1 MSAEPN
7 NPNEHP
13 TEHPLTAYQRDIWMA
28 CAGFPGVPS
37 FNIAGHLRLVGAVD
51 RDALIEAIHRLVA
64 SNDVLHMRF
73 GQRAGVPFQFADP
86 GVPTTVEFVDV
97 SSERDPRASA
107 EALMRATNDECI
119 DLLAPGLTRCLVIC
133 EAADTF
139 DFFVRSHHALLDAQA
154 MVIVAAQVM
163 TEYQAIT
170 GGGDAVEWAPL
181 SILDHLATEEAY
193 RASDDW
199 QADVDFWRAHLATA
213 EPSLLPRRHGGRD
226 GDDAPAPTGRH
237 CIVIERSLVQRARD
251 TEHSF
256 FSYFF
261 AAVAVHLSRVLGQD
275 QVVLGLPFGNRRG
288 TEKMQLANFANTLPC
303 AIPVD
308 ESATFAELV
317 DATQATVRAAK
328 GHQRL
333 ALGDLLRALSRDGRT
348 TRRWFD
354 VAVASNRLP
363 NLTTLMPLI
372 DEAAI
377 WPHGHSSVALGI
389 GIRELSHDDDVEVH
403 LDYATDAFDDDFSI
417 ERVGEHLSQLIRA
430 AIETPEARIDSIS
443 MLSASERA
451 AVVDTPNATAFPFR
465 DGVTLGELIQ
475 DRIVA
480 QPDSVALIDARG
492 TPLSYRELGVRAS
505 RLARALR
512 SAGVT
517 PGDRVALLAPRSVEA
532 YVGLLAVLFAG
543 AAYVPI
549 DPGYPAERVS
559 YMLEDSGARV
569 VLTHAPHAELLTE
582 SAAPVVDLRAHRP
595 ETDAPL
601 PLAASADDLAYVI
614 YTSGSTGRPKGVMV
628 EHRSVVNRL
637 AWMQRCHPIATG
649 DTLLQKTPI
658 SFDVSVWELFW
669 WAIEGATLALP
680 AIGAEKDPRELL
692 RAIERD
698 GVSVIHFVPSM
709 LGPFLALLEAD
720 PRSVAAA
727 RSLTAVFT
735 SGEALEPRQVE
746 QFRRVF
752 SEAGAAPPRLV
763 NLYGPTEATVDV
775 SWFECPVADESPVH
789 TVPIG
794 RPIDNTALYVLGR
807 NGQPQ
812 PLGAPGELCI
822 AGVGLARGYLDRA
835 DLTAERFV
843 PDTVTGYGRMYRTG
857 DIARWLASG
866 DIEYLGRVDGQVKIR
881 GNRVEVG
888 EVAAAVAALE
898 GIADAAVTARTDDAR
913 GAYLVAY
920 YVATAA
926 VPDAALRAHLAERLP
941 AFMIPAYFVRLDA
954 LPLSPSGKLDRGAL
968 PAPSAA
974 APQEQVAPRTERE
987 AALAEVW
994 CAALDLDEVGVHD
1007 NWHSLGGDSILI
1019 LQMVAMCEARGL
1031 HVEVAQALA
1040 HPTIAELAP
1049 FVSDAVRGA
1058 AASLEPF
1065 ALVSA
1070 VDRPTL
1076 DELEDAFPA
1085 SRMQLG
1091 MLFHSRDVAESTLYH
1106 DVFRYTLR
1114 VDWNEA
1120 AFRRA
1125 LDVIVARHP
1134 ALRSSFELA
1143 RLSVPMQLVWPDGR
1157 PALGVRDTAGLDEP
1171 EIESLVQAH
1180 IEERRRFD
1188 YVFDAAP
1195 LWHLEA
1201 FAGSADAPVD
1211 LVFSFHHAIL
1221 DGWSV
1226 ATVVTEL
1233 LDAYT
1238 QELAGQSAELRPE
1251 RLPSPAGYVLKEQ
1264 DALASPESKRF
1275 WSAQLDG
1282 AGPTSIGG
1290 FRGHEPV
1297 SAASAITRRVHL
1309 PDGVEE
1315 RVRAFAARSA
1325 VSPKSV
1331 LLAAHVLT
1339 LGLFAGTTRVT
1350 TGVMTHGREERPDAD
1365 KIAGMFLNALPL
1377 SIETGA
1383 QTWGEV
1389 VSAVAARELEMWPHR
1404 RYPLSAI
1411 QAELGREAFDTAFN
1425 FIHFHNA
1432 KGVIG
1437 SSAVELLDLRVREET
1452 NYRLLVNAAIDPRT
1466 DRMWLGFDAD
1476 GALVSE
1482 AQVDQIAAGM
1492 LAVLERIVSSPDEPV
1507 DFAFLAPAAPHA
1519 EVSAP
1524 ERQDE
1529 TVIGALLRV
1538 MREQPDAIAIA
1549 HDGQTWTY
1557 AELEASSAQHARA
1570 LRARGV
1576 TRGARVGLAVDRSF
1590 GAVAAL
1596 LGIARAGGAVVPLDV
1611 TYPRDRIAAMLEL
1624 SDPSLVVVGDGHEP
1638 LVGDRWP
1645 SVSLAALV
1653 LEADAADHEPMVEP
1667 SADDTIYV
1675 LFTSGSTGQPKG
1687 VAMGHGAFANL
1698 IAWQLGTDSGRVH
1711 DGGLVRAPHTLQYA
1725 PVSFDV
1731 SFQELYST
1739 LCGGGTLHLLDEP
1752 GRRDMA
1758 DLLHRLDRD
1767 GIERLFLP
1775 YVALQGLA
1783 QAAATLRRW
1792 PKALRIVISSGEQ
1805 LRVTDEIR
1813 ALCAGAE
1820 IDLLEN
1826 QYGPTE
1832 THVASAFTMRGDAA
1846 RMPQLPPIGTAI
1858 PGAELHVLDAQLR
1871 PLADGVL
1878 GEIYLGGA
1886 CLAQGYEGRPDLTR
1900 ERFIADPFGRPGAL
1914 LYRTGDLGR
1923 RLCGGDVVHE
1933 GRTDQQVKVSGYR
1946 VEPAEVELLVA
1957 DGQPAIR
1964 EVAVIAKSRPD
1975 QPTESQLVAFLVGD
1989 ESAVDLDALSR
2000 QLRAR
2005 APHYMVPT
2013 RFVWLDQMPLTPS
2026 GKRADAVLHARP
2038 LAARP
2043 TRRES
2048 VAPRTPREREI
2059 AAMMADVLGV
2069 SSLGVTDDFF
2079 ELGGTSLGAM
2089 RLAVMLEQRF
2099 GVAVTMSAFAASPT
2113 VEGLIEAVDDGAA
2126 SRAERGYQPI
2136 VAIRSPRRPVFL
2148 VHPVGGTVM
2157 CYRPVADHLPS
2168 DQPLYA
2174 LQASGL
2180 DVGTEPIDSMDAIA
2194 QTYADAIVD
2203 VQPHG
2208 PYTIG
2213 GWSLGGLISFAV
2225 ARCLIERGHE
2235 VANLFLIDSMTL
2247 RDAQDVDFGEAEMFD
2262 IFAWELLLVARG
2274 SEAGAVRVP
2283 AELTTEEE
2291 RLAYVRDEAVA
2302 IGVLPS
2308 EISIDTI
2315 RRLYAA
2321 FRASWNAAVAYEPE
2335 PLAVDAVLLRAT
2347 EPLPAILRPT
2357 HDTVGT
2363 LHRDESNGWRELVQ
2377 GAFEVVP
2384 VPGDHLT
2391 IMEEP
2396 NVRIVADELRR
2407 VASRGRR
2414 ATRRMEVLA

>member
-1 MSAEPN
+1 MSEEPN
-7 NPNEHP
+7 NPIDRP
-13 TEHPLTAYQRDIWMA
+13 TEHPLTAYQRDIWTA
-28 CAGFPGVPS
+28 CASFPGVPS
-37 FNIAGHLRLVGAVD
+37 FNIAGHLRLVGDVD
-51 RDALIEAIHRLVA
+51 QDALIEATHRLVA
-64 SNDVLHMRF
+64 RNDVLQMRF
-73 GQRAGVPFQFADP
+73 GQRAGVPFQFSDP
-86 GVPTTVEFVDV
+86 GVSTTVEFVDLTAEPD
-97 SSERDPRASA
+97 SRAAA
-107 EALMRATNDECI
+107 ESHMRAINDECI
-119 DLLAPGLTRCLVIC
+119 DLLAPGMTRCLVIR
-133 EAADTF
+133 EAADTY

-163 TEYQAIT
+163 TEYGSIT
-170 GGGDAVEWAPL
+170 GSGEAVEWAPL
-181 SILDHLATEEAY
+181 SIFDHLATEQAY
-193 RASDDW
+193 RASEDW
-199 QADVDFWRAHLATA
+199 QTDIDFWRAHLATA

-226 GDDAPAPTGRH
+226 DDAPAPTGRH
-237 CIVIERSLVQRARD
+237 SIVVERSLVQQARD
-251 TEHSF
+251 TDHSF

-275 QVVLGLPFGNRRG
+275 EVVLGLPFGNRRG
-288 TEKMQLANFANTLPC
+288 SEKMQLANFANTLPC

-308 ESATFAELV
+308 ESATFGQLV
-317 DATQATVRAAK
+317 AATQATVRAAK
-328 GHQRL
+328 AHQRL

-363 NLTTLMPLI
+363 DLATLMPLI

-377 WPHGHSSVALGI
+377 WPHGQSSVALGI
-389 GIRELSHDDDVEVH
+389 GIRELSHDDDIEVH

-430 AIETPEARIDSIS
+430 AIQTPEARIDSIS
-443 MLSASERA
+443 MLSPTEHA
-451 AVVDTPNATAFPFR
+451 AVVDAPNATAFPFR

-475 DRIVA
+475 DRITA
-480 QPDSVALIDARG
+480 QPNAVALIDAAG
-492 TPLSYRELGVRAS
+492 TPLTYGELGSRAN

-512 SAGVT
+512 GAGVT

-532 YVGLLAVLFAG
+532 YVGVLAVLLAG
-543 AAYVPI
+543 GAYVPV
-549 DPGYPAERVS
+549 DPGYPAERIG
-559 YMLEDSGARV
+559 YMLEDSGAHV
-569 VLTHAPHAELLTE
+569 VLTHAPHGSLLAETQT
-582 SAAPVVDLRAHRP
+582 PVIDLRAHRP
-595 ETDAPL
+595 ETDAPVT
-601 PLAASADDLAYVI
+601 PAASPDDLAYVI

-637 AWMQRCHPIATG
+637 AWMQRCHPIGPG

-698 GVSVIHFVPSM
+698 RVSVVHFVPSM
-709 LGPFLALLEAD
+709 LGPFLSLLEAD
-720 PRSVAAA
+720 PHSAEAA

-752 SEAGAAPPRLV
+752 AAAGVEAPRLV

-775 SWFECPVADESPVH
+775 SWFECPVDDDTPVQ
-789 TVPIG
+789 TAPIG

-807 NGQPQ
+807 NGHPQ

-822 AGVGLARGYLDRA
+822 AGVGLARGYLDRPE
-835 DLTAERFV
+835 LTAERFV
-843 PDTVTGYGRMYRTG
+843 PDTIAGEGRMYRTG

-888 EVAAAVAALE
+888 EVAAAVSAFD
-898 GIADAAVTARTDDAR
+898 GIADAAVTASTDDTR
-913 GAYLVAY
+913 GTYLVAY
-920 YVATAA
+920 YVAAEEL
-926 VPDAALRAHLAERLP
+926 PDATLRAHLSDVLP

-954 LPLSPSGKLDRGAL
+954 LPLSPSGKLDRRAL
-968 PAPSAA
+968 PAPTAA
-974 APQEQVAPRTERE
+974 APQEHVAPRDEME
-987 AALAEVW
+987 GALAEVW
-994 CAALDLDEVGVHD
+994 CAALDLDGVGVHD
-1007 NWHSLGGDSILI
+1007 NWHALGGDSILV
-1019 LQMVAMCEARGL
+1019 LQMVAACEARGL
-1031 HVEVAQALA
+1031 YVEVAQALA

-1049 FVSDAVRGA
+1049 FVRRSARDAP
-1058 AASLEPF
+1058 ASPEPF

-1076 DELEDAFPA
+1076 DEFEDAFPA

-1091 MLFHSRDVAESTLYH
+1091 MLFHSRDVVDSTLYH

-1114 VDWNEA
+1114 LDWNEA

-1125 LDVIVARHP
+1125 LDVVVARHP
-1134 ALRSSFELA
+1134 ALRSSFELG
-1143 RLSVPMQLVWPDGR
+1143 RLSVPMQLVSPDGR
-1157 PALGVRDTAGLDEP
+1157 PSLAIRDTAGLDESHT
-1171 EIESLVQAH
+1171 ESLVQAH

-1201 FAGSADAPVD
+1201 FVGNADAPVD

-1233 LDAYT
+1233 LHAYT
-1238 QELAGQSAELRPE
+1238 QEVAGHAAELLPE
-1251 RLPSPAGYVLKEQ
+1251 QLPSPAGYVLKEQ
-1264 DALASPESKRF
+1264 EALTSAAAQQF
-1275 WSAQLDG
+1275 WAEQLEG
-1282 AGPTSIGG
+1282 AVPMSIGG

-1297 SAASAITRRVHL
+1297 CAATAISRRVHL
-1309 PDGVEE
+1309 PAAVEE
-1315 RVRAFAARSA
+1315 RVRAFAAGTG

-1339 LGLFAGTTRVT
+1339 LRLFTGTTRVT
-1350 TGVMTHGREERPDAD
+1350 TGVVTHGREERPDAD
-1365 KIAGMFLNALPL
+1365 KVAGMFLNALPL
-1377 SIETGA
+1377 SLETYG
-1383 QTWGEV
+1383 QTWSEV
-1389 VSAVAARELEMWPHR
+1389 VSAVASRELEMWPHR

-1411 QAELGREAFDTAFN
+1411 QADLGREVFDTAFN

-1432 KGVIG
+1432 KDVIAG
-1437 SSAVELLDLRVREET
+1437 SAIELLNLRVREET
-1452 NYRLLVNAAIDPRT
+1452 NYGLLVNAAIDPRT

-1476 GALVSE
+1476 GQLVSE
-1482 AQVDQIAAGM
+1482 AQVDQIAASM
-1492 LAVLERIVSSPDEPV
+1492 MALLDRIVSSPQEPV
-1507 DFAFLAPAAPHA
+1507 DFAFLAPAAP
-1519 EVSAP
+1519 SAP
-1524 ERQDE
+1524 IEAPARPER

-1538 MREQPDAIAIA
+1538 MREQPDAIAVA

-1557 AELEASSAQHARA
+1557 ADLDAASAQHARA

-1576 TRGARVGLAVDRSF
+1576 ARGARVGLAVDRSF

-1596 LGIARAGGAVVPLDV
+1596 LGIARAGAAVVPLDV
-1611 TYPRDRIAAMLEL
+1611 TYPAERIAAMLEL
-1624 SDPSLVVVGDGHEP
+1624 ADPSLVVVGDGHEP
-1638 LVGDRWP
+1638 LVGDRWS

-1653 LEADAADHEPMVEP
+1653 LDGDAAGHEPIPEP
-1667 SADDTIYV
+1667 AEADTIYV

-1739 LCGGGTLHLLDEP
+1739 LCGGGTLHLLDESR
-1752 GRRDMA
+1752 RRDMT
-1758 DLLHRLDRD
+1758 DLLRLLDRD

-1792 PKALRIVISSGEQ
+1792 PATLRILVSSGEQ

-1813 ALCAGAE
+1813 ALCAGAG

-1858 PGAELHVLDAQLR
+1858 PGAELHVLDAELR
-1871 PLADGVL
+1871 PVADGVL
-1878 GEIYLGGA
+1878 GEIFLGGA
-1886 CLAQGYEGRPDLTR
+1886 CLAQGYEGRPDLTS
-1900 ERFIADPFGRPGAL
+1900 ERFIADPFGRPGAR

-1923 RLCGGDVVHE
+1923 RLPWGDVVHE
-1933 GRTDQQVKVSGYR
+1933 GRTDQQVKVNGYR

-1957 DGQPAIR
+1957 DGQPGIH
-1964 EVAVIAKSRPD
+1964 EVAVIAKARPE

-1989 ESAVDLDALSR
+1989 ESAVDLDQLSR
-2000 QLRAR
+2000 DLRAR
-2005 APHYMVPT
+2005 APHYMVPA

-2043 TRRES
+2043 TRQAS
-2048 VAPRTPREREI
+2048 VAPRTSREREI
-2059 AAMMADVLGV
+2059 TAMMADVLGV
-2069 SSLGVTDDFF
+2069 PSVGVTDDFF

-2089 RLAVMLEQRF
+2089 RLAVMLEQRY
-2099 GVAVTMSAFAASPT
+2099 GLTVTMSAFAASPT
-2113 VEGLIEAVDDGAA
+2113 VEGLLESAGDGTAVRPD
-2126 SRAERGYQPI
+2126 RGYQPI

-2203 VQPHG
+2203 VQPRG

-2302 IGVLPS
+2302 IGVLPP

-2347 EPLPAILRPT
+2347 DPLPAILRPT

-2363 LHRDESNGWRELVQ
+2363 LHRDESNGWRELIQ

-2414 ATRRMEVLA
+2414 ATRRMEVMA